1 MLKIV
6 TAVISRDLKLAMRR
20 QADIVSA
27 LFFFIIVVSLFPL
40 GIGPEPDLLRKLA
53 PGVLWVAALL
63 ATMLSLPRLFADDH
77 RDGTLEQ
84 LALSPYPLGLVVTGK
99 VIAHW
104 LVSGL
109 PLALI
114 APVLGIQFDLSVDA
128 LVVLTGAILLG
139 TPALSGIGAI
149 GAALTLGL
157 RGGGVLL
164 SLLVLP
170 LYIPVLIFGAGAV
183 DATVAGLGGEG
194 HLSLLAALTFASLG
208 FRPLGNSRCLED
220 RPRMKDR
227 FNLYRFASPA
237 TFYPLAGRLI
247 PWFTALAVIFGLA
260 GLWIGMLVAPTDFQ
274 QGEGYRIIFIHVPAS
289 WMSMF
294 IYLVMAFWAA
304 IGLAFNTRLSGMMAQ
319 ALAPTGAL
327 MAFISL
333 WTGALWGKPM
343 WGAWWV
349 WDARLTSELILL
361 FLYIGYMALTAAIDD
376 APSPTRRAA

>member
-1 MLKIV
+1 MLATLRWV
-6 TAVISRDLKLAMRR
+6 FQRDTTLAWRGR
-20 QADIVSA
+20 AGVLST
-27 LFFFIIVVSLFPL
+27 LFFFVIVVSLFPL
-40 GIGPEPDLLRKLA
+40 GIGPEADLLRKLA

-84 LALSPYPLGLVVTGK
+84 LALAPHPLGLVVTGK

-114 APVLGIQFDLSVDA
+114 APVLGIQFDLSTDA
-128 LVVLTGAILLG
+128 LLMLTFAILLG

-208 FRPLGNSRCLED
+208 FAPWASAAALKIALE
-220 RPRMKDR
+220 
-227 FNLYRFASPA
+227 
-237 TFYPLAGRLI
+237 
-247 PWFTALAVIFGLA
+247 
-260 GLWIGMLVAPTDFQ
+260 
-274 QGEGYRIIFIHVPAS
+274 
-289 WMSMF
+289 
-294 IYLVMAFWAA
+294 
-304 IGLAFNTRLSGMMAQ
+304 
-319 ALAPTGAL
+319 
-327 MAFISL
+327 
-333 WTGALWGKPM
+333 
-343 WGAWWV
+343 
-349 WDARLTSELILL
+349 
-361 FLYIGYMALTAAIDD
+361 
-376 APSPTRRAA
+376 